1 MNSDVNEKKKKV
13 AGNGGYSVE
22 HDAKVKIK
30 QMVIDD
36 LAPAFHLGE
45 KLFTLKNLPN
55 LYRIWDEYEI
65 IDFYNSS
72 SDYCLSAFVDGR
84 LVGFLLGTVIE
95 KTKRKKYGYLV
106 WTGVHNDFNG
116 RGVAS
121 ALFEDFKEAMV
132 KENVS
137 TIIVDTQADNKHAI
151 DFFIKKGFKDPQDH
165 IYLTMEL
172 NENGN

>member
-1 MNSDVNEKKKKV
+1 MNSATEKKKKV
-13 AGNGGYSVE
+13 TNGEVHSLE
-22 HDAKVKIK
+22 HDVKVRIK
-30 QMVIDD
+30 PMVIDD

-72 SDYCLSAFVDGR
+72 SDYCLSAFVEGR

-95 KTKRKKYGYLV
+95 KTKRQKYGYLV

-116 RGVAS
+116 MGVAS
-121 ALFEDFKEAMV
+121 ALFEEFKELMI

-151 DFFIKKGFKDPQDH
+151 EFFQRKGFKDPQDH
-165 IYLTMEL
+165 VYMTMEL
-172 NENGN
+172 KQHAD

>member
-1 MNSDVNEKKKKV
+1 MNSATEKRKKPVNHETH
-13 AGNGGYSVE
+13 NGE
-22 HDAKVKIK
+22 HDLKVRIK
-30 QMVIDD
+30 PMVIDD

-72 SDYCLSAFVDGR
+72 SDYCLSAFVEGK

-106 WTGVHNDFNG
+106 WTGVHHDFNG
-116 RGVAS
+116 MGIAS
-121 ALFEDFKEAMV
+121 SLFEEFKELMI
-132 KENVS
+132 KEHVS

-151 DFFIKKGFKDPQDH
+151 EFFKRKGFKDPQDH
-165 IYLTMEL
+165 VYMTMEL
-172 NENGN
+172 D